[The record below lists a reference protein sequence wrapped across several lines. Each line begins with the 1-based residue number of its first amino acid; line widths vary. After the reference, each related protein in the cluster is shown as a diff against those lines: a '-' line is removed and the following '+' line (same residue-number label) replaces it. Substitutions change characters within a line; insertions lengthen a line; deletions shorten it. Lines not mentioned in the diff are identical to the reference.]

1 MLFLCISLNEMFKS
15 HDINKLKR
23 QRFHVSISLFFSP
36 EYFDT
41 ETKFLLGEK
50 EKHKNIERQTF
61 HLTYIIMSSYFCR
74 QHFLFFVEK
83 EK

>member
-1 MLFLCISLNEMFKS
+1 MFPFLY
-15 HDINKLKR
+15 
-23 QRFHVSISLFFSP
+23 FFSP

>member
-1 MLFLCISLNEMFKS
+1 MLFLYVFMNRAFKPHGINKFKWQMFHVFISL
-15 HDINKLKR
+15 
-23 QRFHVSISLFFSP
+23 FSP

-50 EKHKNIERQTF
+50 EKHRNIERQTF

-83 EK
+83 K